1 MIDQALL
8 LISQTI
14 LVSVP
19 FVLAALG
26 GTCSERGGVVNIALE
41 GILLGAAFTTAAVGW
56 ATGSAWLGLL
66 GGLAAGVAISALHAL
81 ISVALKVD
89 QIISG
94 LAINILVSGATE
106 YGMHLLWAGT
116 TSRTIPVLPSWR
128 LLEGGGFADLINTLL
143 GRPIVI
149 ATLVLVPAIWAL
161 HEKTRFG
168 LRLRATGENPGAAAT
183 LGVSV
188 HGIRTRG
195 VLLSGAL
202 AGLGGAWLAFNI
214 SQFQHGMSAGKG
226 FIAMAAVVS
235 GKWSPIGATLAC
247 LLFGLSEALAAACE
261 RWGLSVPSELISTLP
276 YLLTVALVA
285 GFVGRARAPASLGI
299 PYGD

>member
-1 MIDQALL
+1 VVEQVLI

-41 GILLGAAFTTAAVGW
+41 GILLGAAFTTAAVAW
-56 ATGSAWLGLL
+56 STGSAWLGLV
-66 GGLAAGVAISALHAL
+66 GGVAAGIAISALHAM
-81 ISVALKVD
+81 ISVSLKVD

-116 TSRTIPVLPSWR
+116 TSRTIPVLPSWT
-128 LLEGGGFADLINTLL
+128 LLEGGGVSDLINTLF
-143 GRPIVI
+143 GRPVVI
-149 ATLVLVPAIWAL
+149 ATMVLIPAVWAL

-168 LRLRATGENPGAAAT
+168 LRLRATGDNPGAAAT

-188 HGIRTRG
+188 ARIRTQG
-195 VLLSGAL
+195 VLLSGGL

-235 GKWSPIGATLAC
+235 GKWNPLGATAAC
-247 LLFGLSEALAAACE
+247 LLFGFSEALAAACE

-276 YLLTVALVA
+276 YVLTIALVA
-285 GFVGRARAPASLGI
+285 GFVGRARAPQALGI